1 MGCNRQMTRIARNPG
16 PGPIGWAALAT
27 AGLLG
32 GCALPKV
39 STPAVPPP
47 VSAAPLPAA
56 PAGAWVWSPQ
66 IESAGS
72 RLRSA
77 LFGSGAD
84 VSQTSDQRLWISL
97 PADGTFAAGR
107 SAVTPAAGAWLDQV
121 AASLRSLP
129 RAEVQIVGPVDAKGG
144 AALAVDR
151 AASARDWMVM
161 RGVSARRMA
170 VSGQAPRGRNTGDGR
185 LDILVGERNAP

>member
-1 MGCNRQMTRIARNPG
+1 MGCNRRMTKSARKPWLR
-16 PGPIGWAALAT
+16 PIGCAALGA
-27 AGLLG
+27 ALMLG

-39 STPAVPPP
+39 STPALPPP

-66 IESAGS
+66 IDSAGS
-72 RLRSA
+72 KLRSG

-97 PADGTFAAGR
+97 PADTTFAAGR

-121 AASLRSLP
+121 AASLRALP

-161 RGVSARRMA
+161 RGVPARRMA
-170 VSGQAPRGRNTGDGR
+170 VSGQAPRGRNPGEGR
-185 LDILVGERNAP
+185 LDILIGERYTP

>member
-1 MGCNRQMTRIARNPG
+1 MTRSARNPWLR
-16 PGPIGWAALAT
+16 PIGCAVLGMAV
-27 AGLLG
+27 LLG

-39 STPAVPPP
+39 APPAVPAP
-47 VSAAPLPAA
+47 VSAAPLPAS
-56 PAGAWVWSPQ
+56 PSGAWVWSPQ

-77 LFGSGAD
+77 LSGSGAD

-97 PADGTFAAGR
+97 PADTAFPAGR
-107 SAVTPAAGAWLDQV
+107 SALTPAAGGWLDQV
-121 AASLRSLP
+121 AASLRALP

-144 AALAVDR
+144 VALAVDR

-161 RGVSARRMA
+161 RGVPARRMA
-170 VSGQAPRGRNTGDGR
+170 VSGQAPRGRNSGEGR
-185 LDILVGERNAP
+185 LDILVGERNTP

>member
-1 MGCNRQMTRIARNPG
+1 M
-16 PGPIGWAALAT
+16 
-27 AGLLG
+27 LG

-39 STPAVPPP
+39 STPSLPPP
-47 VSAAPLPAA
+47 VSAAPLPTA
-56 PAGAWVWSPQ
+56 PSGAWVWSPQ
-66 IESAGS
+66 LDSAGS

-97 PADGTFAAGR
+97 PAETSFASGR

-121 AASLRSLP
+121 AAALRSLP
-129 RAEVQIVGPVDAKGG
+129 RAEVQIVGPVDTRGG

-161 RGVSARRMA
+161 RGVPARRMA
-170 VSGQAPRGRNTGDGR
+170 VSGQAPRGRSTGEGR

>member
-1 MGCNRQMTRIARNPG
+1 MGCNCRMAKSARNPWLR
-16 PGPIGWAALAT
+16 PIGCAALGT
-27 AGLLG
+27 ALLLG
-32 GCALPKV
+32 GCALPKT
-39 STPAVPPP
+39 STPAVPAP
-47 VSAAPLPAA
+47 VTAAPLPAS
-56 PAGAWVWSPQ
+56 PSGAWVWSPQ

-97 PADGTFAAGR
+97 PADTSFPAGR
-107 SAVTPAAGAWLDQV
+107 SALTPAAGAWLDQV
-121 AASLRSLP
+121 AASLRALP

-161 RGVSARRMA
+161 RGVPARRMA
-170 VSGQAPRGRNTGDGR
+170 VSGQAPRGRNPGEGR
-185 LDILVGERNAP
+185 LDILVGERNTP

>member
-1 MGCNRQMTRIARNPG
+1 MGCNRRMTKSARNPWLR
-16 PGPIGWAALAT
+16 PIGCAALST
-27 AGLLG
+27 ALMLG

-39 STPAVPPP
+39 STPALPPP

-66 IESAGS
+66 IDSAGS
-72 RLRSA
+72 KLRSG

-97 PADGTFAAGR
+97 PADTTFAAGR

-121 AASLRSLP
+121 AASLRAMP

-161 RGVSARRMA
+161 RGVPARRIA
-170 VSGQAPRGRNTGDGR
+170 VSGQAPRGRNPGEGR
-185 LDILVGERNAP
+185 LDILIGERYTP

>member
-1 MGCNRQMTRIARNPG
+1 MGCNRRMTKSARNPWLHPSG
-16 PGPIGWAALAT
+16 CAALAA

-39 STPAVPPP
+39 STPALPPP
-47 VSAAPLPAA
+47 VSAAPQPAA
-56 PAGAWVWSPQ
+56 PSGAWVWSPQ

-72 RLRSA
+72 KLRSA

-97 PADGTFAAGR
+97 PADTSFPAGR
-107 SAVTPAAGAWLDQV
+107 SALTPAAGAWLDQV
-121 AASLRSLP
+121 AASLRALP

-161 RGVSARRMA
+161 RGVPARRMA
-170 VSGQAPRGRNTGDGR
+170 VSGQAPRGRNPGEGR
-185 LDILVGERNAP
+185 LDILVGERNTP

>member
-1 MGCNRQMTRIARNPG
+1 MTRIARNPW
-16 PGPIGWAALAT
+16 PGPIGCASLAAAL
-27 AGLLG
+27 LLG

-47 VSAAPLPAA
+47 VSAAPLPTA
-56 PAGAWVWSPQ
+56 PSGAWVWSAQ

-77 LFGSGAD
+77 LFGSGAE

-97 PADGTFAAGR
+97 PADATFAAGR
-107 SAVTPAAGAWLDQV
+107 AAVTPAAGAWLDQV
-121 AASLRSLP
+121 AASLRAMP
-129 RAEVQIVGPVDAKGG
+129 RAEVQIVGPLDAKGG

-161 RGVSARRMA
+161 RGVPARRMA
-170 VSGQAPRGRNTGDGR
+170 VSGQAPRGRNPGEGR
-185 LDILVGERNAP
+185 LDILVGERNLP

>member
-1 MGCNRQMTRIARNPG
+1 M
-16 PGPIGWAALAT
+16 AL
-27 AGLLG
+27 LLG

-39 STPAVPPP
+39 APPLVPPP

-56 PAGAWVWSPQ
+56 AAGAWVWSPQ

-97 PADGTFAAGR
+97 PADTSFPAGR
-107 SAVTPAAGAWLDQV
+107 SALTPAAGAWLDQV
-121 AASLRSLP
+121 AASLRALP

-161 RGVSARRMA
+161 RGVPARRMA
-170 VSGQAPRGRNTGDGR
+170 VSGQAPRGRNPGEGR
-185 LDILVGERNAP
+185 LDIVIGERSTP

>member
-1 MGCNRQMTRIARNPG
+1 MGCNRQMTRIARNPWLG
-16 PGPIGWAALAT
+16 LIGGVSLAASL
-27 AGLLG
+27 LLG

-47 VSAAPLPAA
+47 VSAAPLPTA
-56 PAGAWVWSPQ
+56 PSGAWVWSPQ

-72 RLRSA
+72 KLRSA

-97 PADGTFAAGR
+97 PADTAFAAGR

-121 AASLRSLP
+121 ASSLRSMP

-161 RGVSARRMA
+161 RGVPARRMA
-170 VSGQAPRGRNTGDGR
+170 VSGQAPRGRNPGEGR
-185 LDILVGERNAP
+185 LDILIGERNAP

>member
-1 MGCNRQMTRIARNPG
+1 MGCNRRMTKSARNPWL
-16 PGPIGWAALAT
+16 GPIGCAALGT
-27 AGLLG
+27 ALMLG

-39 STPAVPPP
+39 STPALPPP

-66 IESAGS
+66 IDSAGS
-72 RLRSA
+72 KLRSG

-97 PADGTFAAGR
+97 PADTTFAAGR

-121 AASLRSLP
+121 AASLRAMP

-161 RGVSARRMA
+161 RGVPARRMA
-170 VSGQAPRGRNTGDGR
+170 VSGQAPRGRNPGEGR
-185 LDILVGERNAP
+185 LDILIGERYTP

>member
-1 MGCNRQMTRIARNPG
+1 MGCNRRMTKSARNPWLR
-16 PGPIGWAALAT
+16 PIDCAALGA
-27 AGLLG
+27 ALMLG

-39 STPAVPPP
+39 STPALPPP

-66 IESAGS
+66 IDSAGS
-72 RLRSA
+72 KLRSG

-97 PADGTFAAGR
+97 PADTTFAAGR

-121 AASLRSLP
+121 AASLRALP

-161 RGVSARRMA
+161 RGVPARRMA
-170 VSGQAPRGRNTGDGR
+170 VSGQAPRGRNPGEGR
-185 LDILVGERNAP
+185 LDILIGERYTP

>member
-1 MGCNRQMTRIARNPG
+1 MTKSARIAGLRRVG
-16 PGPIGWAALAT
+16 YATLGAAL
-27 AGLLG
+27 GLG

-39 STPAVPPP
+39 APPAVPPP
-47 VSAAPLPAA
+47 VSAAPLPTA
-56 PAGAWVWSPQ
+56 PSGSGAWVWSPQ

-97 PADGTFAAGR
+97 PAETSFAPGR
-107 SAVTPAAGAWLDQV
+107 SAVTPVAGAWLDQV

-161 RGVSARRMA
+161 RGVPARRMA
-170 VSGQAPRGRNTGDGR
+170 VSGQAPRGRNPGEGR
-185 LDILVGERNAP
+185 LDILVGERRTP

>member
-1 MGCNRQMTRIARNPG
+1 MGCNRRMTKSARNPWLRQ
-16 PGPIGWAALAT
+16 IGCAALGT
-27 AGLLG
+27 ALMLG

-39 STPAVPPP
+39 STPALPPP

-66 IESAGS
+66 IDSAGS
-72 RLRSA
+72 KLRSG

-97 PADGTFAAGR
+97 PADTTFAAGR

-121 AASLRSLP
+121 AASLRALP

-161 RGVSARRMA
+161 RGVPARRMA
-170 VSGQAPRGRNTGDGR
+170 VSGQAPRGRNPGEGR
-185 LDILVGERNAP
+185 LDILIGERYTP

>member
-1 MGCNRQMTRIARNPG
+1 MGCNPPMTNSARNPCLQIAAG
-16 PGPIGWAALAT
+16 ASLAGALAL
-27 AGLLG
+27 A

-39 STPAVPPP
+39 APPAVPPP
-47 VSAAPLPAA
+47 VSAAPLTTG

-66 IESAGS
+66 LDSAGS

-97 PADGTFAAGR
+97 PADAAFPAGR
-107 SAVTPAAGAWLDQV
+107 AAVTPAAGAWLDQV
-121 AASLRSLP
+121 AQALRSMP
-129 RAEVQIVGPVDAKGG
+129 RAEVQIVGPIDPKGG

-161 RGVSARRMA
+161 RGVPARRMA
-170 VSGQAPRGRNTGDGR
+170 VSGQAPRGRNPGEGR
-185 LDILVGERNAP
+185 LDILVGERNLR

>member
-1 MGCNRQMTRIARNPG
+1 MTKSARNPWLR
-16 PGPIGWAALAT
+16 PIGGAALGT
-27 AGLLG
+27 ALLLG

-39 STPAVPPP
+39 APPAVPAP

-97 PADGTFAAGR
+97 PADTSFPAGR
-107 SAVTPAAGAWLDQV
+107 SALTPAAGAWLDQV
-121 AASLRSLP
+121 AASLRVLP

-161 RGVSARRMA
+161 RGVPARRMA
-170 VSGQAPRGRNTGDGR
+170 VSGQAPRSRNPGEGR
-185 LDILVGERNAP
+185 LDILVGVRNTP

>member
-1 MGCNRQMTRIARNPG
+1 MGCNRRMTKSARNPWLR
-16 PGPIGWAALAT
+16 PIGCAALGA
-27 AGLLG
+27 ALMLG

-39 STPAVPPP
+39 STPALPPP

-66 IESAGS
+66 IDSAGS
-72 RLRSA
+72 KLRSG

-97 PADGTFAAGR
+97 PADTTFAAGR

-121 AASLRSLP
+121 AASLRALP

-161 RGVSARRMA
+161 RGVPARRIA
-170 VSGQAPRGRNTGDGR
+170 VSGQAPRGRNPGEGR
-185 LDILVGERNAP
+185 LDILIGERYTP

>member
-1 MGCNRQMTRIARNPG
+1 MGCNRRMTKSARNPWLR
-16 PGPIGWAALAT
+16 PIGVAALGT
-27 AGLLG
+27 ALLLA

-39 STPAVPPP
+39 STPTLPPP

-56 PAGAWVWSPQ
+56 SSGAWVWSPQ

-72 RLRSA
+72 KLRSG

-97 PADGTFAAGR
+97 PADTTFAAGR

-121 AASLRSLP
+121 AASLRALP

-161 RGVSARRMA
+161 RGVPARRMA
-170 VSGQAPRGRNTGDGR
+170 VSGQAPRGRNPGEGR
-185 LDILVGERNAP
+185 LDILIGERNTP

>member
-1 MGCNRQMTRIARNPG
+1 MGCNRRMTKSARNPWLR
-16 PGPIGWAALAT
+16 PIGCAALGT
-27 AGLLG
+27 ALLLG

-39 STPAVPPP
+39 STPALPPP

-66 IESAGS
+66 IDSAGS
-72 RLRSA
+72 KLRGG

-97 PADGTFAAGR
+97 PADTTFAAGR

-121 AASLRSLP
+121 AASLRALP

-161 RGVSARRMA
+161 RGVPARRMA
-170 VSGQAPRGRNTGDGR
+170 VSGQAPRGRNPGEGR
-185 LDILVGERNAP
+185 LDILIGERYTP